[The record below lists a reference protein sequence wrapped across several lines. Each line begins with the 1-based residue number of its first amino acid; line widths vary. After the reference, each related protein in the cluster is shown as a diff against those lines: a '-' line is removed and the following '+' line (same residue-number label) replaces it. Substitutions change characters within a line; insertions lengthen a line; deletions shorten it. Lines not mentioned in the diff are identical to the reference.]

1 MACALLKEV
10 LEYHPLF
17 LNYMKNGKL
26 YRTIVLLAV
35 FLMTASSSSAVS
47 GGVAASY
54 LYNLSNFTG
63 IVPYNWT
70 KVSIDQEKNE
80 IYVISN
86 GSVSIFNERGM
97 EIYRFSDDSDIG
109 AAADVAVDKDGNIFV
124 LSFKGS
130 SAVITLCNFRGEAI
144 SRVELKDLPSGLSEF
159 SPNRMIYREGLLYL
173 ASLGS
178 MRVLVTDVE
187 GNFKAVYDIA
197 SIIGLEEDERAD
209 TGIVGFNVDREGNM
223 LFTVPAI
230 ARAYVVSPDRT
241 VRSFGKRGSAP
252 GRFGIPAGIVA
263 DAAGHYLVADT
274 LRCVVMV
281 FDKDFGFL
289 TEFGFRGTGPGNLI
303 GPRELAVD
311 NGSRI
316 YVSQLR
322 RRGISVFQISE
333 K

>member
-1 MACALLKEV
+1 
-10 LEYHPLF
+10 
-17 LNYMKNGKL
+17 MKNEKYHRL
-26 YRTIVLLAV
+26 IVLIVVL
-35 FLMTASSSSAVS
+35 LTAALSSPAW
-47 GGVAASY
+47 GEGVAASY

-63 IVPYNWT
+63 VVPYSWT
-70 KVSIDQEKNE
+70 KVSIDREKNE

-124 LSFKGS
+124 LSYKGS

-144 SRVELKDLPSGLSEF
+144 SRVELKDLPTGLSEF
-159 SPNRMIYREGLLYL
+159 SPDRMIYREGLLYL
-173 ASLGS
+173 VSLGS
-178 MRVLVTDVE
+178 MRVIITDGD

-274 LRCVVMV
+274 LRCVVMA

-289 TEFGFRGTGPGNLI
+289 TEFGFRGSGPGNLI

-311 NGSRI
+311 NGSKI

-322 RRGISVFQISE
+322 RRGVSVFQIS
-333 K
+333 KN

>member
-1 MACALLKEV
+1 
-10 LEYHPLF
+10 
-17 LNYMKNGKL
+17 MKNGKH
-26 YRTIVLLAV
+26 YRAIVLLAV
-35 FLMTASSSSAVS
+35 FFTTASSTSAVS

-63 IVPYNWT
+63 IVPYNWSR
-70 KVSIDQEKNE
+70 VSVDREKNE
-80 IYVISN
+80 IYVISS

-97 EIYRFSDDSDIG
+97 EIYRFGDDSDIG
-109 AAADVAVDKDGNIFV
+109 AAADVAVDNDGNIFV
-124 LSFKGS
+124 LSYQGS

-144 SRVELKDLPSGLSEF
+144 SRVELKDLPSGQSGF
-159 SPNRMIYREGLLYL
+159 SPDRMVYREGLLYL
-173 ASLGS
+173 VSLGL
-178 MRVLVTDVE
+178 MRVIVTDVA
-187 GNFKAVYDIA
+187 GNFKAGYDIA

-209 TGIVGFNVDREGNM
+209 SGIVGFNVDREGNM

-274 LRCVVMV
+274 LRCVVIA

-289 TEFGFRGTGPGNLI
+289 TEFGFRGPGPGNLI
-303 GPRELAVD
+303 GPRELAMD

-316 YVSQLR
+316 YVTQLR
-322 RRGISVFQISE
+322 RRGVSVFQISE

>member
-1 MACALLKEV
+1 
-10 LEYHPLF
+10 
-17 LNYMKNGKL
+17 MKNRKH
-26 YRTIVLLAV
+26 YRAIVLLAV
-35 FLMTASSSSAVS
+35 FLTTASSSSAVG

-70 KVSIDQEKNE
+70 KVSIDREKNE
-80 IYVISN
+80 IYVTSN

-109 AAADVAVDKDGNIFV
+109 AAADVAVDRDGNIFV
-124 LSFKGS
+124 LSYKGS
-130 SAVITLCNFRGEAI
+130 SAKITLCNFRGEAI
-144 SRVELKDLPSGLSEF
+144 SRVELKGLPSGLSEF
-159 SPNRMIYREGLLYL
+159 SPDRILYRDGLLYL
-173 ASLGS
+173 ASLGP
-178 MRVLVTDVE
+178 MRVIVTDAD

-281 FDKDFGFL
+281 FDKDLGFL

-303 GPRELAVD
+303 GPRELAAD

-316 YVSQLR
+316 YVAQLR
-322 RRGISVFQISE
+322 QRGVSVFQINE